1 MAVAPS
7 RARASAH
14 LGSTLRSVLITP
26 RRGFEGA
33 LARANER
40 AEVGARPAEGVSPYV
55 LAALGG
61 ATAMVL
67 WLKVGSL
74 IGARSVAQSD
84 FRWSFL
90 VAVTIGAAL
99 LALGAQALWGAIGSR
114 LFETPARDL
123 RLVWGAAAFP
133 QVGALAILLPLDL
146 LLVGPA
152 TFTSTRL
159 EDPVATGW
167 AALSI
172 ALAISLA
179 IWSLF
184 LFIRGVEV
192 AARTEVGRA
201 VAATAVAITC
211 AAAVATAVALVL
223 RALAADT

>member
-1 MAVAPS
+1 MAVASS

-14 LGSTLRSVLITP
+14 LGSTLRSVLVTP

-33 LARANER
+33 LAL
-40 AEVGARPAEGVSPYV
+40 AEQRGDAGARIAEGVSPYV

-61 ATAMVL
+61 ATAMLL

-74 IGARSVAQSD
+74 IGARSVAQTD

-90 VAVTIGAAL
+90 IAVTVGAAL
-99 LALGAQALWGAIGSR
+99 LALGAQALWGAIGAALLR
-114 LFETPARDL
+114 TPARDL

-133 QVGALAILLPLDL
+133 QVGALALLLPLDL
-146 LLVGPA
+146 LIVGPA

-159 EDPVATGW
+159 DDPVATGW

-172 ALAISLA
+172 ALAVSLA

-184 LFIRGVEV
+184 LFVRGIEV
-192 AARTEVGRA
+192 AARVDVTRA
-201 VAATAVAITC
+201 IAATAIGIGC
-211 AAAVATAVALVL
+211 ALAATTAVSLIL
-223 RALAADT
+223 RALATDI